1 MKFDTVIIGGGLAGL
16 TAGLRLQQKGK
27 SVAIVSAGQNALHF
41 SSGTFGVLNEG
52 AEIPEN
58 HPYMKLNLEGYLAEV
73 IPFFASAG
81 VVLKGNPL
89 KNSWRITPMGK
100 RQEARFFMEDADP
113 LEGKDTLIGKKALV
127 VSFPGFLD
135 FNTSFLAASLE
146 KSGTAVRIELLA
158 LPEMDRLRENPSE
171 MRSVNVARVMDR
183 AWNKVVS
190 EVKLLLKGEDVIVLP
205 QVFGLK
211 DSAIVSAIRESFD
224 QKVLFVGTMP
234 PSVPGMR
241 TQMKLKQSFEAAGGT
256 FLMGDE
262 VLSAE
267 ISSER
272 VVSVKTRNLGDHA
285 LEADAFILASGSY
298 FSKGLSA
305 TTEEVFEP
313 LFGLDVNF
321 SEGRSSWYDADFYSA
336 QPFNNFGVMT
346 DEKFRALKE
355 GKPVLNLYAAGSVLG
370 GADALRLGCGAGV
383 AILSGLA
390 VADAIAPESK

>member
-1 MKFDTVIIGGGLAGL
+1 
-16 TAGLRLQQKGK
+16 
-27 SVAIVSAGQNALHF
+27 
-41 SSGTFGVLNEG
+41 
-52 AEIPEN
+52 
-58 HPYMKLNLEGYLAEV
+58 
-73 IPFFASAG
+73 
-81 VVLKGNPL
+81 
-89 KNSWRITPMGK
+89 
-100 RQEARFFMEDADP
+100 
-113 LEGKDTLIGKKALV
+113 
-127 VSFPGFLD
+127 
-135 FNTSFLAASLE
+135 
-146 KSGTAVRIELLA
+146 
-158 LPEMDRLRENPSE
+158 
-171 MRSVNVARVMDR
+171 
-183 AWNKVVS
+183 
-190 EVKLLLKGEDVIVLP
+190 
-205 QVFGLK
+205 
-211 DSAIVSAIRESFD
+211 
-224 QKVLFVGTMP
+224 
-234 PSVPGMR
+234 
-241 TQMKLKQSFEAAGGT
+241 
-256 FLMGDE
+256 MGDE

-321 SEGRSSWYDADFYSA
+321 SEGRSSWYDTDFYSA